1 LTVFSS
7 TLYFYSVIGCN
18 HSGDI
23 NRRNLQVFWT
33 GVNEMPISD
42 SLRAQIGEY
51 LIGQKLRALR
61 LRRSM
66 GLLQLGQ
73 RTGLSAALL
82 SKIENCKLVPT
93 IPTLLRIALALD
105 VTLDHFFR
113 NEQSCH
119 LISLTRK
126 EEREQLTVPPPTA
139 GDSYVL
145 TRLDAGTGERK
156 FHPYLAE
163 FLPLA
168 KAEAKPHTH
177 LGFEFIHV
185 LRGTLRLLLGNDE
198 QLMHAGDSIYF
209 DSNLRHS
216 YRCISEERCVAFMVL
231 AYPER
236 NLAERRA
243 DNLELHSIRRKPFT
257 LVSSP
262 VRSEPSRPGNGHG
275 LPQAKLKHPSMP

>member
-1 LTVFSS
+1 
-7 TLYFYSVIGCN
+7 
-18 HSGDI
+18 
-23 NRRNLQVFWT
+23 
-33 GVNEMPISD
+33 MPISD

-93 IPTLLRIALALD
+93 IPTLLRIAMALD
-105 VTLDHFFR
+105 VTLDHFFQ
-113 NEQSCH
+113 NEQNRH

-126 EEREQLTVPPPTA
+126 EEREQFTGPPPPA
-139 GDSYVL
+139 GDSYIL
-145 TRLDAGTGERK
+145 TRLDAGSGERK
-156 FHPYLAE
+156 FHPYMAE

-168 KAEAKPHTH
+168 KAETKPHTH
-177 LGFEFIHV
+177 LGFEFLHV
-185 LRGTLRLLLGNDE
+185 LRGTLRLLLGNDA
-198 QLMHAGDSIYF
+198 QHMHPGDSVYF

-257 LVSSP
+257 LVSRTLSSE
-262 VRSEPSRPGNGHG
+262 RSHPGNGHD
-275 LPQAKLKHPSMP
+275 LPPAKMKHPSVP

>member
-1 LTVFSS
+1 
-7 TLYFYSVIGCN
+7 
-18 HSGDI
+18 
-23 NRRNLQVFWT
+23 
-33 GVNEMPISD
+33 MPISD
-42 SLRAQIGEY
+42 SLKAQIGEY

-66 GLLQLGQ
+66 GLMQLGQ

-93 IPTLLRIALALD
+93 IPTLLRIAVALD
-105 VTLDHFFR
+105 VTLDHFFQ
-113 NEQSCH
+113 NEQRRH

-126 EEREQLTVPPPTA
+126 AEREQFPVLPTA
-139 GDSYVL
+139 AGDPYIL
-145 TRLDAGTGERK
+145 TRLDVGTGERK

-168 KAEAKPHTH
+168 KENAKPHAH

-185 LRGTLRLLLGNDE
+185 LRGTLRLLLGSDE
-198 QLMHAGDSIYF
+198 HVMSIGDSIYF

-216 YRCISEERCVAFMVL
+216 YRCLSDERCIAFMVL

-236 NLAERRA
+236 NLAERRI
-243 DNLELHSIRRKPFT
+243 DNLDLHSIRRKPFT
-257 LVSSP
+257 VINRPLP
-262 VRSEPSRPGNGHG
+262 VERTNVRNGHSG
-275 LPQAKLKHPSMP
+275 PPMKAKHPAAS

>member
-1 LTVFSS
+1 
-7 TLYFYSVIGCN
+7 
-18 HSGDI
+18 
-23 NRRNLQVFWT
+23 
-33 GVNEMPISD
+33 MPISD
-42 SLRAQIGEY
+42 SLKAHIGEY

-66 GLLQLGQ
+66 GLMQLGQ

-93 IPTLLRIALALD
+93 IPTLLRIAMALD
-105 VTLDHFFR
+105 VTLDHFFQ
-113 NEQSCH
+113 NEQRRH

-126 EEREQLTVPPPTA
+126 EERDQLPGLPTA
-139 GDSYVL
+139 TGDPYIL

-163 FLPLA
+163 FLPLT
-168 KAEAKPHTH
+168 KEDAKPHAH

-185 LRGTLRLLLGNDE
+185 VRGTLRLLLGSDE
-198 QLMHAGDSIYF
+198 HLMCAGDSIYF

-216 YRCISEERCVAFMVL
+216 YRCLSEERCVAFMVL

-236 NLAERRA
+236 NLAERRI
-243 DNLELHSIRRKPFT
+243 DNLDLHGIRRKPFT
-257 LVSSP
+257 VINRPLPVDPPPIRNGHSSP
-262 VRSEPSRPGNGHG
+262 PTK
-275 LPQAKLKHPSMP
+275 AKHPTAS